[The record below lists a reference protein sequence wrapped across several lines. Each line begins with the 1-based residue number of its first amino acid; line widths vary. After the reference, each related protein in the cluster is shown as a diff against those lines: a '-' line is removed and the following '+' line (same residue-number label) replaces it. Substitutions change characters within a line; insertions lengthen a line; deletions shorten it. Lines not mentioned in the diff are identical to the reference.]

1 MAQVLSN
8 TPLIERQHFI
18 IRRLNQLD
26 VPEAERATLEA
37 EQDDL
42 ERRIA
47 ANLAEHLMLNSP
59 QIRAERPSLAD
70 KSKSEIKKIL
80 AHWIKSMLKDLDE
93 TTRNGVL
100 RRAYKGED

>member
-1 MAQVLSN
+1 MGQVISN
-8 TPLIERQHFI
+8 TPLLERQHFI
-18 IRRLNQLD
+18 IRRLNQTD
-26 VPEAERATLEA
+26 VPDSERTTLEA
-37 EQDDL
+37 ELDDL
-42 ERRIA
+42 ERRVA
-47 ANLAEHLMLNSP
+47 ANVAEHLLLNAP
-59 QIRAERPSLAD
+59 QIRSERPNLSD